1 MGSAAVA
8 LVAAVVGVTGTLLA
22 PVLSQRS
29 GAKAQ
34 EAEFERQQRAAQAQ
48 WEREQQQAELAVRRS
63 CYIDTN
69 AAYRRYRTQQ
79 MNYLWHVHHHGVT
92 NAVRQELEEARH
104 AHHAAFAQAQMIA
117 SPAVLAQLDDV
128 TKALS
133 EGYRRTKCLEE
144 SNPDPG
150 DTFEVIEAYL
160 QWIWERWEEMRA
172 VMRADLGLANT
183 PTPTP
188 GDSL

>member
-8 LVAAVVGVTGTLLA
+8 LIAAVVGVTGTLLA
-22 PVLSQRS
+22 PVLTQRS

-79 MNYLWHVHHHGVT
+79 MNYLWHVHHYDVT
-92 NAVRQELEEARH
+92 DAVRQELEEARH

-128 TKALS
+128 AKALS

-183 PTPTP
+183 LTPTP